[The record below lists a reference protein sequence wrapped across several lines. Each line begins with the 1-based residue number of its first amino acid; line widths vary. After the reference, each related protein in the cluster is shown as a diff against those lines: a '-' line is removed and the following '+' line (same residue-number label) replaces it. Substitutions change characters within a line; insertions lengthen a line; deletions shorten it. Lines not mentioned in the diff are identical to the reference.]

1 MQDGIFYIQARRCKR
16 CGRLLTSKEAV
27 ERGYGCQCATR
38 ARKEEEAQKPI
49 PGQMGIFEFIPN
61 EQEES

>member
-1 MQDGIFYIQARRCKR
+1 MDDGIFTIQVRKCKR

-27 ERGYGCQCATR
+27 ERGYGCQCAKN

-49 PGQMGIFEFIPN
+49 PGQRNIFDYLKD
-61 EQEES
+61 EEE